1 MNDIIKNLESREN
14 ATNND
19 WRTVELEIKYLYER
33 IKSIVVGETSFE
45 NILGNPEDNVALKA
59 VLDGKAS
66 EVDLQTLQGLVE
78 TLQTAISNVYTKT
91 ETDTLLADK
100 ADKDD
105 TYTKTEVDTL
115 LDNKVDKETGKELM
129 PNNLPDRVA
138 QNENDIQDLKDNKQD
153 KMQFTDMP
161 NPYTY
166 LGKIVQYVG
175 PTNTQYTNGLFYQGD
190 YDSAS
195 LQYIWQPIGTSKGPE
210 YTAGQGIEITD
221 NEIKCTLINDTLTST
236 TTTWSSQKLRHEFEA
251 IAGATKVFVVA
262 ELPQVGELNSIYY
275 QGTEAPYNIYLYTSN
290 NEWVFIGT
298 TGVNL
303 QNYYTKTE
311 VDNLINT
318 YKPAS
323 GAGTIVAGSQQGM
336 RVNIL
341 CDNPLSIDN
350 ANQHLKLNY
359 NEGLDVNS
367 NNELKVNYG
376 AGLKLN
382 GSNNTIEP
390 DVDNNTVVLDS
401 NEQIS
406 VPLKTVNGNNLH
418 GSGNLEI
425 KYTETLLINQA
436 NSGVGSETVPNF
448 SGTVPNFNDYNAFR
462 IMLSFG
468 TEAAPAGTVIN
479 TVIPREM
486 FYSSVNG
493 IFCVAQSNSTAL
505 PRGQYVFQLSWKAK
519 DNSKPVG
526 YFEIWSYRNISFT
539 VTNAVTPATWE
550 RLQTLRLRI
559 FGVK

>member
-1 MNDIIKNLESREN
+1 MSKYKIEN
-14 ATNND
+14 PNRQFND
-19 WRTVELEIKYLYER
+19 WDAVEEQIANLDKKI
-33 IKSIVVGETSFE
+33 
-45 NILGNPEDNVALKA
+45 DQA
-59 VLDGKAS
+59 VLGEQSFANIQGDPTDNTALAEALDEKADVGDS
-66 EVDLQTLQGLVE
+66 
-78 TLQTAISNVYTKT
+78 YTKA
-91 ETDTLLADK
+91 EDDSLLELK
-100 ADKDD
+100 ADKST
-105 TYTKTEVDTL
+105 TYTKTEVDELLEDKADVGDSYTKAEDDAL
-115 LDNKVDKETGKELM
+115 LDGKVDKETGKELM
-129 PNNLPDRVA
+129 PSTLPDRVA
-138 QNENDIQDLKDNKQD
+138 QNETDIQDLKDDKQD
-153 KMQFTDMP
+153 KMQFTEMP
-161 NPYTY
+161 SPYTY

-376 AGLKLN
+376 DGLKLN
-382 GSNNTIEP
+382 GSNNKIE
-390 DVDNNTVVLDS
+390 VNTDG
-401 NEQIS
+401 NS
-406 VPLKTVNGNNLH
+406 VRINSDGELYIPLKNVAGEDLIGTGNISFKTINGNNIK
-418 GSGNLEI
+418 GSGNIQIDFDVDLI
-425 KYTETLLINQA
+425 YDGRGETA
-436 NSGVGSETVPNF
+436 VSGTTITVPN
-448 SGTVPNFNDYNAFR
+448 YNKYNLF
-462 IMLSFG
+462 IFKWV
-468 TEAAPAGTVIN
+468 TAGGAEYGRTLI
-479 TVIPREM
+479 TK
-486 FYSSVNG
+486 Y
-493 IFCVAQSNSTAL
+493 
-505 PRGQYVFQLSWKAK
+505 
-519 DNSKPVG
+519 D
-526 YFEIWSYRNISFT
+526 
-539 VTNAVTPATWE
+539 TNANWFINSSDF
-550 RLQTLRLRI
+550 L
-559 FGVK
+559 GVKYINNINYATGQMTMRGFRQLNANTSTTLTDSQIHFQCLGIKSI